1 MNEILLGGMA
11 LGILIGGVNADKQI
25 EQINE
30 SVETMTNKINN
41 YKDKWKQILIDQ
53 SKINAEISTD
63 LNNTAEEI
71 TAASIKLG
79 LQKNIH
85 QTKFRKI
92 QIFGISFILFTIFL
106 LILKYFG
113 FENIINDIVLW
124 PIRKIFN

>member
-1 MNEILLGGMA
+1 MNAILLGGMA

-30 SVETMTNKINN
+30 SVETMTNKIDN
-41 YKDKWKQILIDQ
+41 YKGKWKEILTDQ
-53 SKINAEISTD
+53 TKINVDITTN
-63 LNNTAEEI
+63 LNQTAEDI
-71 TAASIKLG
+71 TKASIKLG

-124 PIRKIFN
+124 PIRKIF